1 MRVTHDE
8 LCEMVGKF
16 EEEHID
22 SSHIYVVMR
31 WGYTEREM
39 LNSSYEVQLL
49 MYDEPFKIVW
59 ESDWWEGETY
69 IDLFGIYSDDDFVNI
84 VTAKRSD

>member
-8 LCEMVGKF
+8 LCELVDEF

-22 SSHIYVVMR
+22 SCHIYVVMR
-31 WGYTEREM
+31 WGYTEKEM
-39 LNSSYEVQLL
+39 LNSSYQVELL
-49 MYDEPFKIVW
+49 MYDEPLCRVW

-69 IDLFGIYSDDDFVNI
+69 IELFGIYTDDDFVRMAI
-84 VTAKRSD
+84 AKKE